1 MGKLWYVRGV
11 LSRPCHH
18 IPFAPFPASLLLL
31 LSAFLLHPQD
41 VKFFLHNHLRFN
53 ILYNRDAATD
63 LSRVVG
69 FEVEAF
75 SVKHEYDKPWDAK
88 NPTMTT
94 CNPARMIAVSHSL
107 PPQPVEEGAEVV
119 FTYDV
124 KWSVSVSPRR
134 LIRRME

>member
-1 MGKLWYVRGV
+1 MLCPVF
-11 LSRPCHH
+11 LCLLEPPCLDNENTVC
-18 IPFAPFPASLLLL
+18 PDCTLGM
-31 LSAFLLHPQD
+31 QD

-75 SVKHEYDKPWDAK
+75 SVKHEYESPWDPK
-88 NPTMTT
+88 NPSLTT
-94 CNPARMIAVSHSL
+94 CNPGRMIAVSHSL
-107 PPQPVEEGAEVV
+107 PPQPAEEGSEVV

-124 KWSVSVSPRR
+124 KWSVSNTSGSVGQ
-134 LIRRME
+134 LLA

>member
-1 MGKLWYVRGV
+1 V
-11 LSRPCHH
+11 LCCCCRT
-18 IPFAPFPASLLLL
+18 FSLAHL
-31 LSAFLLHPQD
+31 PTQD

-107 PPQPVEEGAEVV
+107 PPQPVDEGAEVV

-124 KWSVSVSPRR
+124 KWSVSHTLHSDYVDTGYRK
-134 LIRRME
+134 

>member
-1 MGKLWYVRGV
+1 M
-11 LSRPCHH
+11 PCVGCC
-18 IPFAPFPASLLLL
+18 
-31 LSAFLLHPQD
+31 FLQD
-41 VKFFLHNHLRFN
+41 VKFFLHNHLRYN

-75 SVKHEYDKPWDAK
+75 SVKHEYEKPWDPK

-94 CNPARMIAVSHSL
+94 CNPGRMIAVSHSL
-107 PPQPVEEGAEVV
+107 PPQPVEDGAEVV

-124 KWSVSVSPRR
+124 KWSVSLVSHALCR
-134 LIRRME
+134 LSRA